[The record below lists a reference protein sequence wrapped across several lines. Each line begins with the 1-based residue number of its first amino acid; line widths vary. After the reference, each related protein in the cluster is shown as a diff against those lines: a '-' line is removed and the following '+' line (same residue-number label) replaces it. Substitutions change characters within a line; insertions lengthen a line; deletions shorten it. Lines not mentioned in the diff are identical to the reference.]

1 MRARAHACTRT
12 HGRIA
17 WRTQPD
23 RAPRNAPPKRPR
35 THAGAHRLGQ
45 TREVSVFRLLTQGS
59 LDEHMHSVAVGKL
72 ALDAALNTKEAAA
85 PISTEAKSKA
95 PSAATIA
102 NLLATAL
109 A

>member
-1 MRARAHACTRT
+1 MPRARAR
-12 HGRIA
+12 
-17 WRTQPD
+17 
-23 RAPRNAPPKRPR
+23 
-35 THAGAHRLGQ
+35 AGAHRLGQ

-59 LDEHMHSVAVGKL
+59 LDEHMHRVAVGKL

-85 PISTEAKSKA
+85 APISTEAKKA
-95 PSAATIA
+95 PSAATFA

>member
-1 MRARAHACTRT
+1 MHTRTRAPACDARARNLT
-12 HGRIA
+12 
-17 WRTQPD
+17 
-23 RAPRNAPPKRPR
+23 APRNASSQ
-35 THAGAHRLGQ
+35 TSASLHAGAHRLGQ
-45 TREVSVFRLLTQGS
+45 TREVSVFRLLTQAS
-59 LDEHMHSVAVGKL
+59 LDEHMHRVAAGKL